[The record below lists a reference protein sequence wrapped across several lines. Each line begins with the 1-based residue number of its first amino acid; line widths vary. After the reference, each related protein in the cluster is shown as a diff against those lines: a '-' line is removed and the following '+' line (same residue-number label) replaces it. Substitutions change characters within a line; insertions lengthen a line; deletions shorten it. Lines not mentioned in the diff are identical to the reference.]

1 MNGFF
6 ESAHLARDL
15 HLLLQAGIPVPEALA
30 RIQARSKGRW
40 AVAIRKARDAAAAGA
55 SLAAALRKAESFPRL
70 LVDGLDA
77 AGDDLPL
84 QRLSVL
90 LERADLRQRQ
100 TAIVLAYPLMLLI
113 AGLALVVLLSSTVG
127 QSIPKFL
134 SELHT
139 PMSLFSRFTVKLLE
153 VITNPAV
160 LALLLLGVAGF
171 AWVLYGS
178 GAAAAWRLRLP
189 LIGSWIRRSETATW
203 LDWTDYYLDL
213 DRPVPEALRRACLA
227 CQDLAF
233 RTRAEA
239 AAADAERGQDL
250 KAALERQGLL
260 DELSL
265 WLVSQG
271 QIQEFPPH
279 YLSQASQL
287 LQRELEADAEGGLAC
302 LEVASLLGIAMV
314 LFPMI
319 MSVFLPLYNTMGS
332 L

>member
-15 HLLLQAGIPVPEALA
+15 HLLLQAGMPVPEALA

-40 AVAIRKARDAAAAGA
+40 GVAVRKARDAAAAGTP
-55 SLAAALRKAESFPRL
+55 LAAALRKAQGFPRL

-77 AGDDLPL
+77 AAEELPL
-84 QRLSVL
+84 QRLSEL

-113 AGLALVVLLSSTVG
+113 AGLALVLLLSTTVG

-134 SELHT
+134 SEINTQL
-139 PMSLFSRFTVKLLE
+139 PLLSRITLNFLE
-153 VITNPAV
+153 LINNPAV
-160 LALLLLGVAGF
+160 LVLLLAAVAGF
-171 AWVLYGS
+171 GWVLYGS
-178 GAAAAWRLRLP
+178 GPAAAWRLRVP

-203 LDWTDYYLDL
+203 LDWADYYLDQ
-213 DRPVPEALRRACLA
+213 DRPLPEALRRAALA

-233 RTRAEA
+233 RQRAEA
-239 AAADAERGQDL
+239 AAADAERGQDV
-250 KAALERQGLL
+250 KTALQRQGMV
-260 DELSL
+260 DELAL
-265 WLVSQG
+265 WLMAQG
-271 QIQEFPPH
+271 EVQEFPPH
-279 YLSQASQL
+279 YLSRASQL
-287 LQRELEADAEGGLAC
+287 LQRELDADAEGGLAC
-302 LEVASLLGIAMV
+302 LEVASLLVISVV

-319 MSVFLPLYNTMGS
+319 MSLFLPIYNLMGS